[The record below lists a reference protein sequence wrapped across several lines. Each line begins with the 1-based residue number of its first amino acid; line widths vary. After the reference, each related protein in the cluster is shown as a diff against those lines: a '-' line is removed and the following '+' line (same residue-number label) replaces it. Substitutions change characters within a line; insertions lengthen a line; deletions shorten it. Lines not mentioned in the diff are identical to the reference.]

1 MAPALPLRQSA
12 LCATLLRES
21 YISTVAKM
29 MSVRELQILGE
40 EREEKDRLGCRE
52 SLLAFGLGK
61 NVITVQLHSYV
72 LPATFEAPWVKGEAA
87 REELRAQ
94 KQEEEDERQR
104 QYRAALGIPVGP
116 MPRGGGL
123 MNAAAFGVGN
133 LNI

>member
-12 LCATLLRES
+12 LCCYVASES
-21 YISTVAKM
+21 HITAQLAKM

-40 EREEKDRLGCRE
+40 EREEKDRMQGRE

-61 NVITVQLHSYV
+61 NVIT
-72 LPATFEAPWVKGEAA
+72 
-87 REELRAQ
+87 
-94 KQEEEDERQR
+94 
-104 QYRAALGIPVGP
+104 ALCSFTH
-116 MPRGGGL
+116 